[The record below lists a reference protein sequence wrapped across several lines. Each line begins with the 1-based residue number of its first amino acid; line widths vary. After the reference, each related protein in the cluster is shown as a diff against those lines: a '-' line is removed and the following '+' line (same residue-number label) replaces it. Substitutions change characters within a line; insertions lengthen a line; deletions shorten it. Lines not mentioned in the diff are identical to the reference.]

1 MYQPSAWM
9 HGPTTSVCSDIEARF
24 VCEACGKRGADVRR
38 ISTGAA
44 NRRYR

>member
-1 MYQPSAWM
+1 MPIN
-9 HGPTTSVCSDIEARF
+9 GPMIFACLIEHRF
-24 VCEACGKRGADVRR
+24 LCEACGKRGADVRR